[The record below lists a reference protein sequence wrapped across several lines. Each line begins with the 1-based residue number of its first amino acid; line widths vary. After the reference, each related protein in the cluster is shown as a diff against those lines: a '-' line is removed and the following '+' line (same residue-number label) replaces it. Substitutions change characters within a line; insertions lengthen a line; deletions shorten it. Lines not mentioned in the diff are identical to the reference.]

1 MALAAKSERS
11 PARGPNGF
19 KVFVQRDYTEGTTV
33 KFQVKYPLELEGKL
47 PEAYFNETLNKINS
61 IFAGAEKTG
70 AGTYTQGCFA
80 CLTAYL
86 IYACIDTRYDKHM
99 KKLAAYINDQNES
112 VYVPRGLMIV
122 NPMERGLRV
131 IEISIQS

>member
-1 MALAAKSERS
+1 MDYSICFIQYSKSVNDADAIS
-11 PARGPNGF
+11 IL
-19 KVFVQRDYTEGTTV
+19 Q
-33 KFQVKYPLELEGKL
+33 L

-86 IYACIDTRYDKHM
+86 IYACIDTRYDK
-99 KKLAAYINDQNES
+99 
-112 VYVPRGLMIV
+112 VR
-122 NPMERGLRV
+122 
-131 IEISIQS
+131 